1 MDMGIDETGN
11 GKLPT
16 GIQDRD
22 SGPAFDVAP
31 WTDLANAIILYDDCT
46 VPQNRTT
53 VAIED
58 RDVVDDEEFFRPL
71 LRRGAGKQGKD

>member
-11 GKLPT
+11 CKLAA

-22 SGPAFDVAP
+22 SGPAFDVASS
-31 WTDLANAIILYDDCT
+31 TDVANAVILYDDGT

-58 RDVVDDEEFFRPL
+58 V
-71 LRRGAGKQGKD
+71 